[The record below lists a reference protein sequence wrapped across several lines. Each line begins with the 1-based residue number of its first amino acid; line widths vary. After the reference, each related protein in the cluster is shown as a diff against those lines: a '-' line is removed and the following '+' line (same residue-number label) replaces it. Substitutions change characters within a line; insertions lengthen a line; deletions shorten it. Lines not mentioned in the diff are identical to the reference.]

1 MFRKIVFVLIVP
13 FLGLVRA
20 KADES
25 ILTLY
30 TGCNEPVDLEIEGNP
45 SLYKIEACGSVYTIF
60 YQEDSTK
67 INVITWEGEKSPE
80 QVDKEITS
88 GKITGNQKVILK
100 DSLTKLWEN
109 PWKIKNPLI

>member
-30 TGCNEPVDLEIEGNP
+30 TGCNEPVDLEVGESP

-80 QVDKEITS
+80 QVEREIS
-88 GKITGNQKVILK
+88 SAKITGNHKVILK
-100 DSLTKLWEN
+100 DSMTKLWALE
-109 PWKIKNPLI
+109 IKNPLN

>member
-88 GKITGNQKVILK
+88 GKITGNRKVILK

-109 PWKIKNPLI
+109 PWKIKNLLI

>member
-88 GKITGNQKVILK
+88 GKITGNRKVILK
-100 DSLTKLWEN
+100 DSLTKL
-109 PWKIKNPLI
+109 

>member
-80 QVDKEITS
+80 QVEREIS
-88 GKITGNQKVILK
+88 SAKITGNHKVILK
-100 DSLTKLWEN
+100 NSLTKLWALE
-109 PWKIKNPLI
+109 IKNPLN

>member
-100 DSLTKLWEN
+100 DSLTKL
-109 PWKIKNPLI
+109 